1 MSCMAPTRK
10 TNLIRHWEGFQQT
23 PANLGPENIMGN
35 TQDKRVHVYVKNFIK
50 NRLYIMKVVINTLW
64 RGRDFLSARNI

>member
-35 TQDKRVHVYVKNFIK
+35 TQDKRVHVYVKNF
-50 NRLYIMKVVINTLW
+50 TL
-64 RGRDFLSARNI
+64 N